1 MPRLSVEQHWL
12 SSCIDRHD
20 ALLCRYTGPL
30 QGAARA
36 FEAVENW
43 SKAAEAQH
51 LLAMTANSLQNASLR
66 NTAAAAFRRLQR
78 QEQLHTA
85 I

>member
-1 MPRLSVEQHWL
+1 M
-12 SSCIDRHD
+12 
-20 ALLCRYTGPL
+20 LCRYTGPL
-30 QGAARA
+30 QGAAQA

-51 LLAMTANSLQNASLR
+51 LLAVTAHSLQNASLR
-66 NTAAAAFRRLQR
+66 NTAAVAFRRLQR
-78 QEQLHTA
+78 QAQMHVA